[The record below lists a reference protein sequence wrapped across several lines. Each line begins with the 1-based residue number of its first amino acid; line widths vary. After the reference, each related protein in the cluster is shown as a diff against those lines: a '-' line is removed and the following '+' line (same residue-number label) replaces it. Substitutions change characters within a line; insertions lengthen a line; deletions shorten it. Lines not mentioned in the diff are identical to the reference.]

1 MPHLRL
7 KIEIID
13 STKPTE
19 LFITAQPTGETISI
33 VQVSVMNDEGKFERA
48 ATINKALLEHL
59 RNIKIELPVV
69 NKSK

>member
-13 STKPTE
+13 FSSQTSV
-19 LFITAQPTGETISI
+19 FINSQPTGECIAI
-33 VQVSVMNDEGKFERA
+33 VQVSVMNDEGTFERS

-59 RNIKIELPVV
+59 RNIKIELPFI
-69 NKSK
+69 NK